1 MKFYAYRI
9 EDEWVPEKEVKRTK
23 RVEIAELPAA
33 AKVVLY
39 EQFCASYRNT
49 PSPPPVK
56 KPAPAPQVP
65 ARLLPA
71 RQCTSSRLLNNLL
84 AKKKAE
90 RSSCSATDLPIIYK
104 EDENKVEVSGA
115 RKRKMGRRHGGN
127 SFWPC
132 GR

>member
-1 MKFYAYRI
+1 M
-9 EDEWVPEKEVKRTK
+9 PEKDVKRIK

-33 AKVVLY
+33 TKVLLY

-49 PSPPPVK
+49 PSPPPAK
-56 KPAPAPQVP
+56 KPAPAPPVP

-71 RQCTSSRLLNNLL
+71 RHCTSSRLLNNLL

-90 RSSCSATDLPIIYK
+90 RSNCSATDMPIIYK
-104 EDENKVEVSGA
+104 EEENKVEEVSGA
-115 RKRKMGRRHGGN
+115 RKRKMGRRYGGN